1 MRGFDIAVL
10 RHLFKE
16 DLREMYKSFALMHMN
31 SVMYRVAFLLG
42 CGNSN
47 NADIADVTGAHKL

>member
-1 MRGFDIAVL
+1 
-10 RHLFKE
+10 
-16 DLREMYKSFALMHMN
+16 MYEGFALMHMN

-47 NADIADVTGAHKL
+47 NADIMADVTGAHKL